1 MGHCDNAVTLHVER
15 SIIPMKQNELR
26 QELLATLAAGRELP
40 GDTDEYLVDG
50 LLARLEPVEPAPHRL
65 EELRALYD
73 AVIPVKP
80 STVARI
86 AAAQGVVLFVLA
98 KLIIIDGFWSIIL
111 QNYGSSTLM
120 WETFA
125 VIWLVEVIMTVAV
138 VAAVGWRQE
147 SRASDHRKRRIR
159 NA

>member
-1 MGHCDNAVTLHVER
+1 
-15 SIIPMKQNELR
+15 MKQNELR

-40 GDTDEYLVDG
+40 GDTDEYLIDG
-50 LLARLEPVEPAPHRL
+50 LLARLEPAAPTPHRL

-86 AAAQGVVLFVLA
+86 AVAQGVVLFVLA
-98 KLIIIDGFWSIIL
+98 EYMIHRLWPYFFPNAGG
-111 QNYGSSTLM
+111 YTLL
-120 WETFA
+120 WEMFA
-125 VIWLVEVIMTVAV
+125 VIWLVEVVVTVGA
-138 VAAVGWRQE
+138 VAAVSQRTE
-147 SRASDHRKRRIR
+147 RRTSSHRKRRAR